1 MEKKIKNWV
10 IFGFLVF
17 FITLLSWLFLIGN
30 FPIKTSFAETIEEEV
45 SSTSEEAVGSTSEE
59 EVSSTSEE
67 EVSLIPENSEENIK
81 LNLLKEEIK
90 EIKGTFGNRVF
101 CRIYSDE
108 LGNELWLFDLE
119 SEKIKK
125 IGSQDFGPTED
136 FPIGLK
142 ENFVFWLSKDRDKV
156 FAFDFIK
163 EKFYQESLPY
173 FDPEKGERA
182 KINFP
187 EIPWTVIVD
196 NFNFYF
202 FSPETGE
209 VFSDGNSEVLE
220 NFRQKFNLDKFLTKE
235 KLSDLGFSV
244 NWENE

>member
-1 MEKKIKNWV
+1 MEKKIKNRV
-10 IFGFLVF
+10 IFGFLVV
-17 FITLLSWLFLIGN
+17 FITLLSRFFLIGH
-30 FPIKTSFAETIEEEV
+30 FPIKTSFAETIEEEA
-45 SSTSEEAVGSTSEE
+45 SSTSENLEDDIE
-59 EVSSTSEE
+59 
-67 EVSLIPENSEENIK
+67 

-90 EIKGTFGNRVF
+90 EIKGTFGNRAF

-108 LGNELWLFDLE
+108 FGNELWLFDLE
-119 SEKIKK
+119 NEKIKI
-125 IGSQDFGPTED
+125 IGSQDFAPTDD

-142 ENFVFWLSKDRDKV
+142 ENFVFWLSKGKDKV

-163 EKFYQESLPY
+163 ERFYQESLPY

-182 KINFP
+182 RINFP

-220 NFRQKFNLDKFLTKE
+220 NFRQKFNLDQFFTKE

>member
-1 MEKKIKNWV
+1 MGKKIKNWV
-10 IFGFLVF
+10 IFGFLVV
-17 FITLLSWLFLIGN
+17 FIILLSWFFLIGH
-30 FPIKTSFAETIEEEV
+30 FPIKTSFAETIEEEAT
-45 SSTSEEAVGSTSEE
+45 STS
-59 EVSSTSEE
+59 
-67 EVSLIPENSEENIK
+67 ENSEENIK
-81 LNLLKEEIK
+81 LNLLKEEIV
-90 EIKGTFGNRVF
+90 EIKGTFGSRVF

-108 LGNELWLFDLE
+108 FGNELWFFDLD
-119 SEKIKK
+119 SEKIKI
-125 IGSQDFGPTED
+125 IGSQDFAPIDD

-142 ENFVFWLSKDRDKV
+142 ENFVFWLSKDKDKV

-163 EKFYQESLPY
+163 ERFYQESLPY

-220 NFRQKFNLDKFLTKE
+220 NFRQQFNLDKFLTKE